1 MSLLESI
8 TGLAII
14 IIFPLLLVLENRY
27 SLRQRTSPLAHRL
40 VINLVV
46 SAFALVAGLFV
57 VKSVTLRLALWT
69 GQQPFG
75 LLNLI
80 DLPIYVKFAVG
91 FLLMDLTFY
100 YWHQANHYVPI
111 LWRFHCVHHIDP
123 DLDVSTSF
131 RFHFGEV
138 LYSVAFRVLQV
149 SLIGVSPTIYAVY
162 ELAFQ
167 CATMFH
173 HSNLCLPIEVERLIN
188 KFIVTPRMH
197 GIHHS
202 IVKDET
208 NSNFSVIF
216 RWWDALHGTL
226 RLNVR
231 QSDIIIGVPAYHK
244 PHDNWIWNVLALPF
258 REQREYWS
266 SPGTQG
272 VKRETISESGIANV
286 LLP

>member
-1 MSLLESI
+1 MSLLQSI

-14 IIFPLLLVLENRY
+14 IILPLLLALENRY
-27 SLRQRTSPLAHRL
+27 SLRRRTSPLTHRL

-46 SAFALVAGLFV
+46 SVFALMVGLFV

-138 LYSVAFRVLQV
+138 LYSVVFRVLQV
-149 SLIGVSPTIYAVY
+149 SLIGVSPTIYIVY
-162 ELAFQ
+162 EMAFQ

-231 QSDIIIGVPAYHK
+231 QSDITIGVSAYLK
-244 PHDNWIWNVLALPF
+244 LEDNKIWNVLALPF
-258 REQREYWS
+258 RKQRDYWS
-266 SPGTQG
+266 SPDWHG
-272 VKRETISESGIANV
+272 VNRDMASESEMANV

>member
-1 MSLLESI
+1 MSLFESI
-8 TGLAII
+8 TGLAVI
-14 IIFPLLLVLENRY
+14 IIFPLLLALENWF
-27 SLRQRTSPLAHRL
+27 SLRQRTSPLVQRL
-40 VINLVV
+40 VINLLV
-46 SAFALVAGLFV
+46 SAFAMVVGILV

-69 GQQPFG
+69 SEQPFG
-75 LLNLI
+75 LLYLF
-80 DLPIYVKFAVG
+80 DLPTYVKFPLG

-100 YWHQANHYVPI
+100 YWHQAYHYVPI

-138 LYSVAFRVLQV
+138 LYSVVFRVLQV
-149 SLIGVSPTIYAVY
+149 SLIGVSPAIYVIY
-162 ELAFQ
+162 EFAFQ

-173 HSNLCLPIEVERLIN
+173 HSNLFLPIGVERLIN
-188 KFIVTPRMH
+188 KFFVTPRMH

-202 IVKDET
+202 NVKDET

-231 QSDIIIGVPAYHK
+231 QSDITIGVSAYLK
-244 PHDNWIWNVLALPF
+244 LEDNKIWNVLALPF
-258 REQREYWS
+258 RKQRNYWS
-266 SPGTQG
+266 LLGEHEL
-272 VKRETISESGIANV
+272 KRDTTSVSGKAYV